1 MANLTQ
7 NIQASLKVASCFGI
21 KVDASI
27 IQDLIR
33 ISKYS
38 TLQEDLYKACQE
50 GLMELDKDKSSFRFV
65 HDKMREAAYKMIHCD
80 SRKEMHFDIG
90 MALFAGFENGNG
102 RKDDNLFVILDQL
115 NHGVPM
121 LLQTESER
129 ISIAKLYHEAAS
141 TMLQSYNYT
150 SAFQRSMT
158 AVSLLPV
165 DSWSTHYD
173 LNLQYYSLLSQ
184 AAYSQRKI
192 EVAKD
197 AVHKI
202 VEHATSLQTKIDA
215 YTLLQHLL
223 LAVCVPKEMDKL
235 LVTIVGVLKEL
246 GENILLDNVTN
257 ELILSQVHSTKEL
270 LESLSNDELSHKY
283 MLDSEDHSAIM
294 RAYSTL
300 MYLSWIAKPKL
311 WPYFVVRWA
320 QYCLKHKVACDFTPG
335 DTFVVFLSFF
345 HIQCSPI

>member
-21 KVDASI
+21 KVDVSI

-38 TLQEDLYKACQE
+38 TLQEDLYTACQE

-65 HDKMREAAYKMIHCD
+65 HDKMREAAYEMIHCD

-102 RKDDNLFVILDQL
+102 KKDDNLFVTLDQL

-150 SAFQRSMT
+150 S
-158 AVSLLPV
+158 
-165 DSWSTHYD
+165 
-173 LNLQYYSLLSQ
+173 
-184 AAYSQRKI
+184 
-192 EVAKD
+192 E
-197 AVHKI
+197 
-202 VEHATSLQTKIDA
+202 
-215 YTLLQHLL
+215 
-223 LAVCVPKEMDKL
+223 
-235 LVTIVGVLKEL
+235 
-246 GENILLDNVTN
+246 
-257 ELILSQVHSTKEL
+257 
-270 LESLSNDELSHKY
+270 
-283 MLDSEDHSAIM
+283 
-294 RAYSTL
+294 
-300 MYLSWIAKPKL
+300 
-311 WPYFVVRWA
+311 
-320 QYCLKHKVACDFTPG
+320 
-335 DTFVVFLSFF
+335 
-345 HIQCSPI
+345 